1 MLLKFYIIL
10 IIIICYISTFL
21 GTQSALQGGG
31 AGSPHPPP
39 VCSIHL
45 DHVTAAIV
53 LVERRQSD
61 EANQC
66 MGMIR
71 WPYCSVCVCVS
82 QS

>member
-31 AGSPHPPP
+31 GLL
-39 VCSIHL
+39 IHL

>member
-31 AGSPHPPP
+31 GGSPHPPP